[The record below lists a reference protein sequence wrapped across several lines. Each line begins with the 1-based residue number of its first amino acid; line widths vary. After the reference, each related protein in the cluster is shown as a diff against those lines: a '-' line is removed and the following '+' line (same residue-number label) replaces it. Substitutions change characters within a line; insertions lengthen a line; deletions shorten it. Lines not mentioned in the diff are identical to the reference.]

1 MRFSE
6 LEMKE
11 REGQTATKDSEVCRF
26 SQADWENLKG
36 SGEKKPKPVALEDA
50 IADQN
55 DSDRCKRVSMAFG
68 SVSVCL
74 CRSSSGRTG
83 MG

>member
-1 MRFSE
+1 MMRFSE

-36 SGEKKPKPVALEDA
+36 NSEKKPKSVALEDA
-50 IADQN
+50 VADQN
-55 DSDRCKRVSMAFG
+55 DNDRCKRI
-68 SVSVCL
+68 
-74 CRSSSGRTG
+74 
-83 MG
+83 